1 MKKKLY
7 SYIRWSSAQQTA
19 GTSLERQTAAAREYA
34 KAHDLEFVEILDAG
48 VSAFRG
54 KNATDGALAEFI
66 AAVENG
72 AIPPDSWLYVENLDR
87 LSRATVRNA
96 LKLLLHITDLG
107 VTVVTGMDGKIYSAE
122 TMDKDFTD
130 LMISLLLFS
139 RANEESKTKS
149 DRVKEASMK
158 ALARVQAGLPATIK
172 GGGADPFW
180 IQRGGR
186 ETSPTQHPTHWLA
199 IKKIVELSLQG
210 IGCNRI
216 RQVLNDDP
224 TLYPPPRQKDTPR
237 RRALLDAG
245 LAPTGWNI
253 HRIEGARR
261 QPSLYGL
268 KTITLSGHTYSLEGY
283 YPAVCSEEEFHL
295 IQNISAS
302 NRIKSGDIRNTITL
316 LSGLNLC
323 KCGSCGGWVTTFRK
337 NGKLTYRCDAGHRK
351 IHHCPTTWSL
361 NARIIESAT
370 VRALIAGV
378 AHNIIEDSQDLE
390 SVAGEIDNRRAE
402 VSEIDRKRER
412 LVVRIAEE
420 DDDLL
425 MQQLRQYNARKRD
438 LLAEIGTLTQRE
450 ALRSEGQNVAE
461 RLAEAQRLLTAEMVA
476 DIFNSDRLAVRELI
490 RKSMRQVTIWKRQD
504 KSLKVECEFISGWRY
519 TFEGVM
525 NGGQKS
531 FIEYRTSPDGIN
543 MMEIYDKLNAITA
556 KAFKHALGVDDNVM
570 LPTLSH
576 VQVYHDMAVR
586 LGHSPLTG
594 SQFFWR

>member
-1 MKKKLY
+1 MKKLY

-19 GTSLERQTAAAREYA
+19 GTSLERQTTAAREYA
-34 KAHDLEFVEILDAG
+34 SSHNLEFVEILDAG
-48 VSAFRG
+48 VSAFKG
-54 KNATDGALAEFI
+54 KNATEGALADFI
-66 AAVENG
+66 TAVKAG
-72 AIPPDSWLYVENLDR
+72 VIPADATLFVENLDR
-87 LSRATVRNA
+87 LSRQDVLTANR
-96 LKLLLHITDLG
+96 LFIELLMLG
-107 VTVVTGMDGKIYSAE
+107 LTIVTGQDNRIYTQESVA
-122 TMDKDFTD
+122 DNPTD
-130 LMISLLLFS
+130 LMISILYFA

-149 DRVKEASMK
+149 ERVRDASLK
-158 ALARVQAGLPATIK
+158 ALARFQAGLPTTIK

-216 RQVLNDDP
+216 RQVLNADP
-224 TLYPPPRQKDTPR
+224 TLYPPPRQKDTPQ
-237 RRALLDAG
+237 RRALIDAG

-253 HRIEGARR
+253 HRIEDARR

-268 KTITLSGHTYSLEGY
+268 KTIKLSGHTYNLEGY

-295 IQNISAS
+295 IQNISAN
-302 NRIKSGDIRNTITL
+302 NRKKSGDIRNAITL

-361 NARIIESAT
+361 NALIIESST
-370 VRALIAGV
+370 IRALIAGV

-402 VSEIDRKRER
+402 VLEIDRRRER
-412 LVVRIAEE
+412 LAIRIAEE

-438 LLAEIGTLTQRE
+438 LLTEIGALTQRA
-450 ALRSEGQNVAE
+450 ALRREGQNVAE
-461 RLAEAQRLLTAEMVA
+461 RLAEALRLLTADMVN
-476 DIFNSDRLAVRELI
+476 DIFTSDRLAVRELI

-519 TFEGVM
+519 TFEGVI

-531 FIEYRTSPDGIN
+531 FIEYRTSPDGRN
-543 MMEIYDKLNAITA
+543 MLKIYDKLNTITA
-556 KAFKHALGVDDNVM
+556 KVFARVLGADAVAMV
-570 LPTLSH
+570 PTLSH
-576 VQVYHDMAVR
+576 VQAYHDMAVR

-594 SQFFWR
+594 SQFFWK

>member
-1 MKKKLY
+1 MKKLY

-19 GTSLERQTAAAREYA
+19 GTSLERQTTAAREYA
-34 KAHDLEFVEILDAG
+34 SSHNLEFVEILDAG
-48 VSAFRG
+48 VSAFKG
-54 KNATDGALAEFI
+54 KNATEGALADFI
-66 AAVENG
+66 TAVKAG
-72 AIPPDSWLYVENLDR
+72 VIPADATLFVENLDR
-87 LSRATVRNA
+87 LSRQDVLTANR
-96 LKLLLHITDLG
+96 LFIELLMLG
-107 VTVVTGMDGKIYSAE
+107 LTIVTGQDNRIYTQESVA
-122 TMDKDFTD
+122 DNPTD
-130 LMISLLLFS
+130 LMISILYFA

-149 DRVKEASMK
+149 ERVRDASLK
-158 ALARVQAGLPATIK
+158 ALARFQAGLPTTIK

-216 RQVLNDDP
+216 RQVLNADP
-224 TLYPPPRQKDTPR
+224 TLYPPPRQKDTPQ
-237 RRALLDAG
+237 RRALIDAG

-253 HRIEGARR
+253 HRIEDARR

-268 KTITLSGHTYSLEGY
+268 KTIKLSGHTYNLEGY

-295 IQNISAS
+295 IQNISAN
-302 NRIKSGDIRNTITL
+302 NRKKSGDIRNAITL

-351 IHHCPTTWSL
+351 IHHCTTTWSL
-361 NARIIESAT
+361 NALIIESST
-370 VRALIAGV
+370 IRALIAGV

-402 VSEIDRKRER
+402 VLEIDRKRER
-412 LVVRIAEE
+412 LAIRIAEE

-438 LLAEIGTLTQRE
+438 LLTEIGALTQRE
-450 ALRSEGQNVAE
+450 ALRKEGQNVAE
-461 RLAEAQRLLTAEMVA
+461 RLAEALRLLTADMVN
-476 DIFNSDRLAVRELI
+476 DIFTSDRLAVRELI

-519 TFEGVM
+519 TFEGVI

-531 FIEYRTSPDGIN
+531 FIEYRTSPDGRN
-543 MMEIYDKLNAITA
+543 MLKIYDKLNTITA
-556 KAFKHALGVDDNVM
+556 KVFARVLGADAVAMV
-570 LPTLSH
+570 PTLSH
-576 VQVYHDMAVR
+576 IQAYHDMAVR

-594 SQFFWR
+594 SQFFWK

>member
-1 MKKKLY
+1 MKKLY

-19 GTSLERQTAAAREYA
+19 GTSLERQTTAAREYA
-34 KAHDLEFVEILDAG
+34 SSHNLEFVEILDAG
-48 VSAFRG
+48 VSAFKG
-54 KNATDGALAEFI
+54 KNATEGALADFI
-66 AAVENG
+66 TAVKAG
-72 AIPPDSWLYVENLDR
+72 VIPADATLFVENLDR
-87 LSRATVRNA
+87 LSRQDVLTANR
-96 LKLLLHITDLG
+96 LFIELLMLG
-107 VTVVTGMDGKIYSAE
+107 LTIVTGQDNRIYTQESVA
-122 TMDKDFTD
+122 DNPTD
-130 LMISLLLFS
+130 LMISILYFA

-149 DRVKEASMK
+149 ERVRDASLK
-158 ALARVQAGLPATIK
+158 ALARFQAGLPTTIK

-186 ETSPTQHPTHWLA
+186 ETSPTQHTTHWLA

-216 RQVLNDDP
+216 RQVLNADP
-224 TLYPPPRQKDTPR
+224 TLYPPPRQKDTPQ
-237 RRALLDAG
+237 RRALIDAG

-253 HRIEGARR
+253 HRIEDARR

-268 KTITLSGHTYSLEGY
+268 KTIKLSGHTYNLEGY

-295 IQNISAS
+295 IQNISAN
-302 NRIKSGDIRNTITL
+302 NRKKSGDIRNTITL

-361 NARIIESAT
+361 NGFIIESAT
-370 VRALIAGV
+370 IRALIAGV
-378 AHNIIEDSQDLE
+378 AHNVIEDSQDLE

-412 LVVRIAEE
+412 LAVRIAEE

-476 DIFNSDRLAVRELI
+476 DIFTSDRLAVRELI

-525 NGGQKS
+525 NEGQKS
-531 FIEYRTSPDGIN
+531 FIEYRTSPDGRN
-543 MMEIYDKLNAITA
+543 MLEIYDKLNTITA
-556 KAFKHALGVDDNVM
+556 KVFARVLGADAVAMV
-570 LPTLSH
+570 PTLSH
-576 VQVYHDMAVR
+576 VQAYHDMAVR

-594 SQFFWR
+594 SQFFWK